1 MSNQSYYHSL
11 YSVRYSDCVVTSQVV
26 GGARSVSLSD
36 RGQLVYTE
44 ATVLESVRM
53 GVIGEYS
60 SIDRSIYRYF
70 DTDG

>member
-1 MSNQSYYHSL
+1 M
-11 YSVRYSDCVVTSQVV
+11 TSQVV